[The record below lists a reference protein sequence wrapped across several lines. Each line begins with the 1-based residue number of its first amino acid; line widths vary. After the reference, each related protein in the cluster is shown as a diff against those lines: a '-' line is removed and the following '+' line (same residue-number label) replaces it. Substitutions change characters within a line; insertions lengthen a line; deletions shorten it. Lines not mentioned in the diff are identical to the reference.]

1 MPNDAWHASYDTARE
16 YRIFRVKKTLQ
27 ERLGKGHQYRKGQ
40 RRLVVW
46 IKQSTKELLIT
57 TADRSGSS
65 CTELVENAILK
76 AILPGQPGGS
86 PAVVPNP
93 ADADTVQ
100 SGRYKGMRRQPVGP
114 PDDPGL
120 IEWRL

>member
-1 MPNDAWHASYDTARE
+1 
-16 YRIFRVKKTLQ
+16 VKKTLQ

-46 IKQSTKELLIT
+46 IKQSTKELLIN

-76 AILPGQPGGS
+76 AILPGQPG

-93 ADADTVQ
+93 MLAAQTDLVVQ
-100 SGRYKGMRRQPVGP
+100 GRYAGMRRQPVGP
-114 PDDPGL
+114 LDDPKRV
-120 IEWRL
+120 EWRI